1 MHVRDAVFAAE
12 DQNFYDNPG
21 FSVSGFVRA
30 ARDNVLGR
38 EDAGGGSTITQQY
51 VKNVLVGSDRTV
63 ERKLEELV
71 IASKMAREWNKD
83 EILAAYLN
91 TIYFG
96 RGAYGIA
103 AASNAYFG
111 KPVGELTVAEGAVL
125 ASVIRTPSGLD
136 PETHLTELQARWN
149 YVLDRMVVASTL
161 PLDDR
166 AATEFPWIVPLNE
179 VANGAEARGPEGLI
193 RARVL
198 AEIAA
203 AGIDQEQLDTG
214 GLQITTTID
223 TQAQEAAVNAVRT
236 IFVGEPE
243 ELRSAVVSIDPNTG
257 AVRAYYGGEDGAG
270 YDLAQAKLQTGS
282 SFKVFGLVA
291 ALSQDIP
298 LSKMYDSSELTV
310 KGLRIT
316 NVEGETCGTCTI
328 AQALKQSLNTSFY
341 RMTLSLD
348 GGANAVADAAH
359 AAGIPEHIPGLD
371 GVSLTEPDG
380 STETGVVLGQYLV
393 RPIDM
398 ASAYAT
404 LAASGTYHAPYF
416 VQKVVDDEG
425 NVLLERG
432 PIPGEQRIDPAVAE
446 NVTQAMLPIAS
457 YSAGHAL
464 AAGRPSASKTGTAQ
478 LGDTG
483 MNKDAWMVG
492 YTPSLSTAVWVG
504 TEQAQAITN
513 LWGGSIYGSGLPADI
528 WKKTMD
534 DALDGIEEES
544 FPWPDPVGGQA
555 GVPAYS
561 GVTTTTPRAPQV
573 AADTWQPS
581 APAVPALPD
590 IEVPELVPEAPAA
603 PQDVEILPGVVIPL
617 PG

>member
-1 MHVRDAVFAAE
+1 
-12 DQNFYDNPG
+12 
-21 FSVSGFVRA
+21 
-30 ARDNVLGR
+30 
-38 EDAGGGSTITQQY
+38 
-51 VKNVLVGSDRTV
+51 
-63 ERKLEELV
+63 
-71 IASKMAREWNKD
+71 
-83 EILAAYLN
+83 
-91 TIYFG
+91 
-96 RGAYGIA
+96 
-103 AASNAYFG
+103 
-111 KPVGELTVAEGAVL
+111 
-125 ASVIRTPSGLD
+125 
-136 PETHLTELQARWN
+136 
-149 YVLDRMVVASTL
+149 
-161 PLDDR
+161 
-166 AATEFPWIVPLNE
+166 
-179 VANGAEARGPEGLI
+179 
-193 RARVL
+193 
-198 AEIAA
+198 
-203 AGIDQEQLDTG
+203 
-214 GLQITTTID
+214 
-223 TQAQEAAVNAVRT
+223 
-236 IFVGEPE
+236 
-243 ELRSAVVSIDPNTG
+243 
-257 AVRAYYGGEDGAG
+257 
-270 YDLAQAKLQTGS
+270 
-282 SFKVFGLVA
+282 
-291 ALSQDIP
+291 
-298 LSKMYDSSELTV
+298 
-310 KGLRIT
+310 
-316 NVEGETCGTCTI
+316 
-328 AQALKQSLNTSFY
+328 
-341 RMTLSLD
+341 MTLSLD

-425 NVLLERG
+425 NVLLDRG
-432 PIPGEQRIDPAVAE
+432 PSPGEQRIDPAVAE

-464 AAGRPSASKTGTAQ
+464 AAGRPSAAKTGTAQ

-534 DALDGIEEES
+534 DALDGVEEES

-555 GVPAYS
+555 GVPSYS
-561 GVTTTTPRAPQV
+561 GVTTTRPRAPQA
-573 AADTWQPS
+573 AADTWRQT

-590 IEVPELVPEAPAA
+590 IEVPELVPDAPAA